1 MASLALFLRRL
12 SIPVMFFILMITSG
26 QVVLGNNSATGSLGC
41 PHDRAVAPPRV
52 TTRRPPPDSARY
64 ARPTPTTTPTSYH
77 HFLYQTSSSPS
88 TAAAAADPSRFS
100 SVYGNSDE
108 SVSMPEEIEELVS
121 SLQARQAMKY
131 SSSRRIPGDEKKRPG
146 ETADIFGILEAIEAQ
161 QVPHAD

>member
-12 SIPVMFFILMITSG
+12 SVPVMFFILMITSG
-26 QVVLGNNSATGSLGC
+26 QVVLGNSSATGSLGC
-41 PHDRAVAPPRV
+41 HHDRAVAPPHV
-52 TTRRPPPDSARY
+52 TTKRPPPDSARY
-64 ARPTPTTTPTSYH
+64 ARPSPTTTPTSYH
-77 HFLYQTSSSPS
+77 HFLYQTSSPQS
-88 TAAAAADPSRFS
+88 AAAGPSRFS

-131 SSSRRIPGDEKKRPG
+131 SSSRRIRGDEKKRPG
-146 ETADIFGILEAIEAQ
+146 ETADIFGILEAIEAH

>member
-41 PHDRAVAPPRV
+41 HHDRAVAPPCV

-64 ARPTPTTTPTSYH
+64 AQPTPTTTPTSYH
-77 HFLYQTSSSPS
+77 HFMYQTSSSPS
-88 TAAAAADPSRFS
+88 TAAAGPSRFS
-100 SVYGNSDE
+100 SVYGSSDE

-131 SSSRRIPGDEKKRPG
+131 SSSRRIRGDEKKRPG
-146 ETADIFGILEAIEAQ
+146 EAADIFGIFEAIEAH